1 MNQSFQQLNDTF
13 NVDCEDIDLND
24 DLKET
29 EETDIDTNNYK
40 NQKYKLNSHDYLIV
54 ELQDQI
60 ERIRSAAEDLRQCLK
75 AGAPP
80 RLYEVYSNMEEK
92 ISNNLMRI
100 KELEETETDYQVT
113 ETKEKIAQ
121 KNLEIKQQNTMLRLQ
136 KNSGANQQP
145 GQVLINNQTNNYQI
159 TSSQLLDEVLAEDEK
174 DDVKSNII
182 TNEKDLPSFNLD

>member
-13 NVDCEDIDLND
+13 NVDCDDIDLNE

-29 EETDIDTNNYK
+29 EETDIDTNNYT

-80 RLYEVYSNMEEK
+80 RLYEVYSNREEK
-92 ISNNLMRI
+92 LSNNLMRI

-136 KNSGANQQP
+136 KNTGANQ
-145 GQVLINNQTNNYQI
+145 TNIYQ
-159 TSSQLLDEVLAEDEK
+159 TSSQLLDEVLSEDEK

>member
-1 MNQSFQQLNDTF
+1 
-13 NVDCEDIDLND
+13 
-24 DLKET
+24 
-29 EETDIDTNNYK
+29 
-40 NQKYKLNSHDYLIV
+40 
-54 ELQDQI
+54 
-60 ERIRSAAEDLRQCLK
+60 
-75 AGAPP
+75 
-80 RLYEVYSNMEEK
+80 
-92 ISNNLMRI
+92 MRI

-145 GQVLINNQTNNYQI
+145 GQVLINNKTNNYQI

>member
-1 MNQSFQQLNDTF
+1 M
-13 NVDCEDIDLND
+13 
-24 DLKET
+24 
-29 EETDIDTNNYK
+29 
-40 NQKYKLNSHDYLIV
+40 IV

>member
-13 NVDCEDIDLND
+13 NVDCDDIDLND

-75 AGAPP
+75 AAAPP

-136 KNSGANQQP
+136 KNTGANQQP
-145 GQVLINNQTNNYQI
+145 GQVLINNQTNIYQ
-159 TSSQLLDEVLAEDEK
+159 TSSQLLDEVLSEDEK

>member
-1 MNQSFQQLNDTF
+1 MNESFQKLNDTF
-13 NVDCEDIDLND
+13 NVDGNEELELND
-24 DLKET
+24 NIESKDENL
-29 EETDIDTNNYK
+29 DTNNYK

-100 KELEETETDYQVT
+100 KELEETETDYQVM
-113 ETKEKIAQ
+113 ENKEKIAK
-121 KNLEIKQQNTMLRLQ
+121 KNLEIKQQNTLIRLQ
-136 KNSGANQQP
+136 KNTPNNKP
-145 GQVLINNQTNNYQI
+145 TGQVLINNQTNIYQA
-159 TSSQLLDEVLAEDEK
+159 TSSQLLDEVLTED
-174 DDVKSNII
+174 DDKEINNII
-182 TNEKDLPSFNLD
+182 TDEKDLPKFNLD